1 MSCLIKHQQVYV
13 KQQSQVDLDTWV
25 SCGQCVYRLSAVYI
39 ETRWI
44 LWGDIVYSDAV
55 QPRQGRQSVLS
66 SCCHRWTPSSG
77 DCACWRMFSDQS
89 LTCPSGPTDSVT
101 PVNVHIDT
109 IRYADILS
117 AFENWQRATVQ
128 HTMRTNEPVSSIR
141 CSEVLPNLGRTC
153 CRYAICCPI
162 SKRRR
167 LNGDW
172 GWKIEDKFYTFL
184 RM

>member
-1 MSCLIKHQQVYV
+1 MSCLIKHQQVYM

-39 ETRWI
+39 ETLWI

-66 SCCHRWTPSSG
+66 SCCYRWTPSSG

-101 PVNVHIDT
+101 PVNVHTQVDA

-117 AFENWQRATVQ
+117 AFEKWLKNYSPTYDANISAGEQ
-128 HTMRTNEPVSSIR
+128 HSVHRNV
-141 CSEVLPNLGRTC
+141 PNLGRT
-153 CRYAICCPI
+153 
-162 SKRRR
+162 
-167 LNGDW
+167 
-172 GWKIEDKFYTFL
+172 
-184 RM
+184 